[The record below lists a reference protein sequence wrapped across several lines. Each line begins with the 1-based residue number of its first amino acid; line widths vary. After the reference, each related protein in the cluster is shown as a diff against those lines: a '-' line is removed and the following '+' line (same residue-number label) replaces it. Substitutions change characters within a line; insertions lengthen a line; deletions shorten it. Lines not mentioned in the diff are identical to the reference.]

1 MKNLLKI
8 PKKHMHFYLLSVVMI
23 LFIVFPVEVPSELG
37 GLLDSMLGKIV
48 IVVLVLNLFMA
59 HPVVG
64 AIGAV
69 AAYELIRRTSVMTN
83 LGSTMMK
90 QYVPSENKRTSNL
103 NSFNQFPITV
113 EEMIV
118 NSKVPYTFNMSLGD
132 LDNATFKPILG
143 DTHEAENI

>member
-8 PKKHMHFYLLSVVMI
+8 PKKHMHFYLLSLVMI
-23 LFIVFPVEVPSELG
+23 LFIVFPVEIPSELG
-37 GLLDSMLGKIV
+37 GIIDSMVGKVI

-69 AAYELIRRTSVMTN
+69 AAYELIKRSVGMAGV
-83 LGSTMMK
+83 GSTMMK
-90 QYVPSENKRTSNL
+90 QFIPSEEKRTSSL
-103 NSFNQFPITV
+103 NTFNQFPVTV
-113 EEMIV
+113 EEMVIK
-118 NSKVPYTFNMSLGD
+118 SKVPYTFNMSIGNLES
-132 LDNATFKPILG
+132 ASYKPVLG

>member
-8 PKKHMHFYLLSVVMI
+8 PKKHMHFYLLSLVMI
-23 LFIVFPVEVPSELG
+23 LFIVFPVEIPSELG
-37 GLLDSMLGKIV
+37 GIIDSMVGKVI

-69 AAYELIRRTSVMTN
+69 AAYELIKRSVGMAGV
-83 LGSTMMK
+83 GSTMMK
-90 QYVPSENKRTSNL
+90 QFIPSEEKRTSSL
-103 NSFNQFPITV
+103 NAFNQFPVTV
-113 EEMIV
+113 EEIV
-118 NSKVPYTFNMSLGD
+118 IKSKVPYTFNMSIGNLES
-132 LDNATFKPILG
+132 ASYKPVLG

>member
-8 PKKHMHFYLLSVVMI
+8 PKKHMHFYLLSLVMI
-23 LFIVFPVEVPSELG
+23 LFIVFPVQIPSELG
-37 GLLDSMLGKIV
+37 GMVDSMLGKVVIV
-48 IVVLVLNLFMA
+48 IVVLNLFMA

-69 AAYELIRRTSVMTN
+69 AAYELVKRSAGMAG

-90 QYVPSENKRTSNL
+90 QFAQSEQKRTGNL
-103 NSFNQFPITV
+103 NSFNQFPVTV

-118 NSKVPYTFNMSLGD
+118 KSKVPYTFNMSIGNLN
-132 LDNATFKPILG
+132 NASYKPILG
-143 DTHEAENI
+143 DTHEAENV